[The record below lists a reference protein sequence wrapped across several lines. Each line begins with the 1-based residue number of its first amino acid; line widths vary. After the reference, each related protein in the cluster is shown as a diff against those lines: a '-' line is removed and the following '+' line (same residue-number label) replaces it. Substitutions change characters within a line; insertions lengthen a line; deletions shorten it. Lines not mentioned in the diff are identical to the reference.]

1 MKLFSKVLVLGFL
14 VLSQSVFAKDLA
26 SRLGVGIKN
35 NSSEDV
41 PAIGVVYYPNHD
53 FAITGGVGID
63 TKKDYSKF
71 VVNGGVRKILFKENQ
86 LNFYFGGQLGM
97 VNYEGAGI
105 KENGFE
111 LNALFGAEFFFTG
124 LDSLGFSFE
133 GGAGISSLKDVR
145 FRTIADSPV
154 RAGMTFYF

>member
-1 MKLFSKVLVLGFL
+1 MKSILKIVLCL
-14 VLSQSVFAKDLA
+14 VVFSQSSVAKDLA
-26 SRLGVGIKN
+26 SRLGVGVKN

-41 PAIGVVYYPNHD
+41 PAISVIYFPNHD
-53 FAITGGVGID
+53 FAITGGIGLD
-63 TKKDYSKF
+63 TKKDQSKF

-86 LNFYFGGQLGM
+86 LNFYFGGQLGI
-97 VNYEGAGI
+97 VNYETSGV
-105 KENGFE
+105 KESGFE

-154 RAGMTFYF
+154 RAGITFYF

>member
-1 MKLFSKVLVLGFL
+1 MSGILKVLVAALMVSNIL
-14 VLSQSVFAKDLA
+14 LAKDLA

-35 NSSEDV
+35 NSAEDV
-41 PAIGVVYYPNHD
+41 PAVAVIYYPNQD
-53 FAITGGVGID
+53 FAITGGLGLD
-63 TKKDYSKF
+63 TKKDQSKF
-71 VVNGGVRKILFKENQ
+71 VVSGGVRKILFKENQ
-86 LNFYFGGQLGM
+86 LNFYFGGQLAM
-97 VNYEGAGI
+97 VNYEAGGV

-111 LNALFGAEFFFTG
+111 LNAIFGAEFFFTG

-154 RAGMTFYF
+154 RAGITFYF

>member
-1 MKLFSKVLVLGFL
+1 MSFMIRVLLVFFCFSEIGF
-14 VLSQSVFAKDLA
+14 SKDLA
-26 SRLGVGIKN
+26 SRLGVGVKN

-41 PAIGVVYYPNHD
+41 PAVGVVYYPNHD
-53 FAITGGVGID
+53 FGITGGIGLD
-63 TKKDYSKF
+63 TKKDQSKF

-86 LNFYFGGQLGM
+86 MNFYFGGQIGI
-97 VNYEGAGI
+97 VNYEGGGE
-105 KENGFE
+105 KQNGFE
-111 LNALFGAEFFFTG
+111 LNALFGGEFFFTG

-145 FRTIADSPV
+145 FRTIGDSPF